1 VELVSSILTLSQK
14 IPENSPITYD
24 SQHGIGWFDPR
35 GWQVY
40 FGSDGENMDVKWKVY
55 WKTFKRLKKAG
66 ILPALISVEHIHA
79 PYYRL
84 ER

>member
-1 VELVSSILTLSQK
+1 
-14 IPENSPITYD
+14 
-24 SQHGIGWFDPR
+24 
-35 GWQVY
+35 
-40 FGSDGENMDVKWKVY
+40 MDLKWKVY

-66 ILPALISVEHIHA
+66 IQPALISVEHIHA